1 MVRDP
6 HEEGAEL
13 RVLVVD
19 DHIDAAT
26 SLTTLLQLLGC
37 RAALAFGGSMAL
49 RVARLFRPDVVI
61 LDLDMPGLDGCE
73 VLQEM
78 RELEETPTHT
88 LYVCLTGRSEP
99 EDRRRCEAAGF
110 HRFFSKPLDPDELA
124 ALIEEGRLRAN
135 RQRAAA
141 QPGEGPAERP

>member
-1 MVRDP
+1 MVNHHR
-6 HEEGAEL
+6 EEGAEL

-26 SLTTLLQLLGC
+26 SLTYLLQLLGC
-37 RAALAFGGSMAL
+37 RSALSFGGSMAL
-49 RVARLFRPDVVI
+49 RIARLFRPDVVI

-78 RELEETPTHT
+78 RELEETPAHT

-99 EDRRRCEAAGF
+99 GDRRRCEAAGF
-110 HRFFSKPLDPDELA
+110 HRFYSKPLDPDELA
-124 ALIEEGRLRAN
+124 ALIAEGRLRAEGLG
-135 RQRAAA
+135 
-141 QPGEGPAERP
+141 GEGRPEGSGQHA